1 MSEIT
6 AEQREAL
13 EIAHRLVDLGAPIFT
28 AKPNS
33 LSPGEFFYAAGW
45 QHCRPRHEA
54 VDAWRPG
61 DALCMVTGVVYDVID
76 VDPRNGGKDGIT
88 ELATALGWGDG
99 TPGPEP
105 YGQVATPSAGEH
117 IYIGLTGLAKGKAA
131 RGVDLQAGERRGEGR
146 GFVFL
151 PPTVRPSKYGERK
164 GLPVAY
170 RWTSVPTRAPGAAD
184 PGLDAFR
191 NYVAGSKPVYRA
203 PVARTAVAV
212 DDDDPFDGGVSPW
225 TPESAMNVI
234 KGQLRAVWDAEIGTI
249 NSTLGGA
256 ARMLGRFVGGGWL
269 DRDQA
274 ESWLLNAIER
284 NPYHSD
290 AWNRRNGKDWTAAS
304 VIAAGMAKGEVEP
317 MEVVTSASSSEQS
330 HSALSGGGPG
340 PAPEVGVAGGGNASS
355 SGESVGVSPAVKS
368 PVSAAG
374 DLASMT
380 YPRLRIQGAAT
391 MAYWLQQEIGNGR
404 LGGFFARRGELVHTP
419 RVGETG
425 YVPPADDRDD
435 NGPAEIRAV
444 SPDVLAAKLQFLYAC
459 FKEEDVKDEAGK
471 KTGEKQEVP
480 AMFPTAAAKVVVNAP
495 EALSALRTLRGVT
508 HTPMVRRDGSVLT
521 AAGYDAASGYL
532 YLPPPGLKVAP
543 VPEDPDPVQVETAS
557 RHLLLMIKDF
567 PFATDDD
574 RANYLGL
581 LLTPLLRELAPPSY
595 KMFGIGAHQP
605 GSGKSLLAEVAGKI
619 HGWVFRSDVPEDEP
633 EWRKATASILATTS
647 APLVVL
653 DNVNGVLR
661 SSVLAGLL
669 TASGDIEDRE
679 LGKSSNLRFRNDRVW
694 VVTGNNLSLGGDLVR
709 RTITILIDPNMANPE
724 TRTEFA
730 IPNLPA
736 WVDEHRGD
744 ILWSLLVL
752 IRAWVAAGR
761 PEQARRQSDSYAAW
775 EKAVGGILEHAGI
788 TGFDQESGKR
798 AAAGGDDDGLATL
811 LDHLYER
818 FGDKGWSVAEALA
831 PAAEP
836 GTGFVIE
843 NRDWLPAIVLDR
855 LSRSEASGRASFG
868 KWLQNRMGR
877 WVVTD
882 GGRAMVIRSLGKERM
897 VARWAIEVR

>member
-13 EIAHRLVDLGAPIFT
+13 EIAHRLVDLGAPIFV

-33 LSPGEFFYAAGW
+33 LREGEFHYPAAW
-45 QHCRPRHEA
+45 QTWRPRHDV
-54 VDAWRPG
+54 VDRWRPG

-76 VDPRNGGKDGIT
+76 VDPRNGGKEGFR
-88 ELATALGWGDG
+88 ELADSLDWDIGGA
-99 TPGPEP
+99 GPIT
-105 YGQVATPSAGEH
+105 YGQVGTPSEGEH
-117 IYIGLTGLAKGKAA
+117 VYIGRTFLAKGKPA
-131 RGVDLQAGERRGEGR
+131 RGVDLQAGARGGEGR

-164 GLPVAY
+164 GQPVAY

-191 NYVAGSKPVYRA
+191 EYVAGSKPTYRA
-203 PVARTAVAV
+203 PAGRAAAV

-225 TPESAMNVI
+225 TPESARRVI
-234 KGQLRAVWDAEIGTI
+234 EGQCRAVLEAREGTV

-269 DRDQA
+269 DRREA
-274 ESWLLNAIER
+274 EELLLAAITG
-284 NPYHSD
+284 NPVHSD

-317 MEVVTSASSSEQS
+317 MEVVTSVAERQMNRASE
-330 HSALSGGGPG
+330 AL
-340 PAPEVGVAGGGNASS
+340 AREA
-355 SGESVGVSPAVKS
+355 GVSWRPEAGEVSLGVDGSAALKS
-368 PVSAAG
+368 PMDG
-374 DLASMT
+374 DAPDPPTDSMT

-391 MAYWLQQEIGNGR
+391 MAYWLQQEIGQGR

-419 RVGETG
+419 RVAEAG

-471 KTGEKQEVP
+471 KTGEKRDVP
-480 AMFPTAAAKVVVNAP
+480 AMFPTAAAKAVVNAP

-508 HTPMVRRDGSVLT
+508 HTPMVRADGSVLT
-521 AAGYDAASGYL
+521 AAGYDGQSGYL
-532 YLPPPGLKVAP
+532 YLPPPGLKVPP
-543 VPEDPDPVQVETAS
+543 VPEDPSEVDRSIARQQ
-557 RHLLLMIKDF
+557 LLMMVADF
-567 PFATDDD
+567 PFATEDD

-581 LLTPLLRELAPPSY
+581 ILTPLLRELAPPSY

-605 GSGKSLLAEVAGKI
+605 GSGKSLLAEIAGKI

-633 EWRKATASILATTS
+633 EWRKATSSILATTS

-709 RTITILIDPNMANPE
+709 RTITVLIDPNMANPE
-724 TRTEFA
+724 TRTSFA
-730 IPNLPA
+730 IPDLPR

-775 EKAVGGILEHAGI
+775 EKAVGGILEHAGV

-811 LDHLYER
+811 LDHLHER
-818 FGDKGWSVAEALA
+818 FGTQSWSVAEALA

-843 NRDWLPAIVLDR
+843 NRDWLPGSVLDK
-855 LSRSEASGRASFG
+855 LSRSEAAGRKTFG
-868 KWLQNRMGR
+868 WWLRNRMGR
-877 WVVTD
+877 WVTTED
-882 GGRAMVIRSLGKERM
+882 GRALVLREAGKERH
-897 VARWAIEVR
+897 VARWSVEVR